1 MVTTALM
8 SELSSDLLPQDVL
21 NEHKAQQKPFLPL
34 PYIETPLVP
43 SLYLSERVGSQV
55 MLKLEQVQ
63 PSGSFKS
70 RGLGNLVYQTL
81 LNGAPGTKFH
91 FFASSGGNA
100 GLATACAART
110 YFQKCTVCVP
120 LSTPAMMV
128 ERIRKAGA
136 EVVLHGKYIVDADRY
151 LRETLIPSCKD
162 EAVYC
167 HPYDNELVW
176 EGNSTLS
183 DELVKQ
189 LGGIK
194 PDAVVCSVGGGG
206 MYNGLV
212 QGFQKAGWKD
222 VPIVAVETEGC
233 AALNLSIKSGGTQV
247 FIDNPCTIAKSLSTA
262 TVTRETIDY
271 AMNLHPT
278 HSLVVPDVEVAQACL
293 QFASDHKLLVEA
305 ACGTALAPL
314 YTGKIHELLPNLTP
328 TSVIAVIVCGGSS
341 VSWEILDQYAKEF
354 SLSML

>member
-1 MVTTALM
+1 MAAVC
-8 SELSSDLLPQDVL
+8 ELSADILPP
-21 NEHKAQQKPFLPL
+21 QQQEALPEKQKLFLPL
-34 PYIETPLVP
+34 PYIETPLVS

-81 LNGAPGTKFH
+81 VNAPPGSRFH

-100 GLATACAART
+100 GLATATAART

-120 LSTPAMMV
+120 TSTPAMMV

-136 EVVLHGKYIVDADRY
+136 DVVLHGKYIVDADKY
-151 LRETLIPSCKD
+151 LRETLIPNCK
-162 EAVYC
+162 EQAIYC
-167 HPYDNELVW
+167 HPYDDKLVW
-176 EGNSTLS
+176 QGNSTLS

-189 LGGIK
+189 LAGQK

-206 MYNGLV
+206 LYNGLV
-212 QGFQKAGWKD
+212 QGFQRAGWTD

-247 FIDNPCTIAKSLSTA
+247 YIDNPCTIAKSLSTA

-271 AMNLHPT
+271 AMNLQPT
-278 HSLVVPDVEVAQACL
+278 HSLVVSDAEVAQACL

-314 YTGKIHELLPNLTP
+314 YTGKIHELLPDLKP
-328 TSVIAVIVCGGSS
+328 TSIIAVIVCGGSS